1 MTAMDWKLGLS
12 VVVLAWNVALTLWA
26 RYVATQS
33 ATKDEIQKIK
43 EESNALEVRLARVE
57 TRLEQ
62 VPGAEVVHKIEVAV
76 SALEGDLKKISATVE
91 PIARSTRRIE
101 DYLLNERRGK

>member
-1 MTAMDWKLGLS
+1 MDWKLLISVAGL
-12 VVVLAWNVALTLWA
+12 VWGIGLAVWT
-26 RYVATQS
+26 RYVAGQS
-33 ATKDEIQKIK
+33 ATKDEIKQLK

-62 VPGAEVVHKIEVAV
+62 VPGAEAVHKIEVAV

>member
-1 MTAMDWKLGLS
+1 MGADWKLLISALS
-12 VVVLAWNVALTLWA
+12 LLWSMGLTLWA

-33 ATKDEIQKIK
+33 VTK
-43 EESNALEVRLARVE
+43 EEIKQLKEENNALEVRLARVE

-62 VPGAEVVHKIEVAV
+62 VPGAEAVHKIEVAV

-101 DYLLNERRGK
+101 DYLLNERRGGQ